1 MLRELFGTAVCIRS
15 HGTRRQLKEV
25 TGTFSLLKIRTL
37 KTVPSMDF
45 KSLCLF
51 SHTVTSTVKCVN
63 ELQPTDEHVAEDNS
77 CVKSQ
82 RPNGK
87 PRHSSSH
94 IPHERQ
100 FKSSQA
106 VQILPC
112 TLASGR
118 KVNTTTCSSCCVP
131 SHSFH
136 SFRWVTSHVSKR

>member
-1 MLRELFGTAVCIRS
+1 
-15 HGTRRQLKEV
+15 
-25 TGTFSLLKIRTL
+25 
-37 KTVPSMDF
+37 MDS
-45 KSLCLF
+45 KWLCLF

-112 TLASGR
+112 TWASGG
-118 KVNTTTCSSCCVP
+118 KVNTTTCSCCVP

-136 SFRWVTSHVSKR
+136 SFRWVTSHISNR